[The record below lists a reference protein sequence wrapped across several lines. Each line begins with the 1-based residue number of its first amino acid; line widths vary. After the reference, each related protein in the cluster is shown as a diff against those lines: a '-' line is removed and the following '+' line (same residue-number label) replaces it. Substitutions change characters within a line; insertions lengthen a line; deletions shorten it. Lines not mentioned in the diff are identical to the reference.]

1 MPWSALAALSPA
13 RMDAGT
19 PFGQAAHRSRRP
31 RPSRNS
37 MPLVINL
44 SKGATFRLLNGLG
57 HGGWGVWGFR
67 GEATQPPDSVALQ
80 VWPSSSGCAFDGV
93 ADGARPS
100 PTVPDRKSTRLN
112 SSHRCI
118 SYAVFCLK

>member
-19 PFGQAAHRSRRP
+19 PFGQAAHRSRRL

-57 HGGWGVWGFR
+57 HGGLGVSRR
-67 GEATQPPDSVALQ
+67 GYPTPKLVALR

-100 PTVPDRKSTRLN
+100 PTVP
-112 SSHRCI
+112 
-118 SYAVFCLK
+118 

>member
-1 MPWSALAALSPA
+1 MPWSALAELSPA

-57 HGGWGVWGFR
+57 HGGLGGWGGPL
-67 GEATQPPDSVALQ
+67 PPPPLQRTGRPGGVPPLRDVMPAAGNHHPRHSRHSV
-80 VWPSSSGCAFDGV
+80 D
-93 ADGARPS
+93 
-100 PTVPDRKSTRLN
+100 
-112 SSHRCI
+112 
-118 SYAVFCLK
+118 